1 MSTTFTIRPQVVA
14 DANIDPIAHID
25 DFADT
30 WAGHRVASTYTW
42 KLDAMIAQI
51 VNALFNTVRETYAE
65 ANGIQSLNEVSS
77 LLAFELDGAQAF
89 HDAGFDRTGPVTNLF
104 QLCCLRDAAYEI
116 EKAMCSYAN
125 PNIDVSTDRTD
136 PVTGATYK
144 ALFSKPELSEMFL
157 HFEPRMPSKGERE
170 LHHTTLVQIAG
181 SHYDSEDEREAFI
194 TSELAAFDKAQL
206 AECKRMND
214 GMARNAPLKQLIL
227 SEVLNL
233 DLPRIEFFYELD
245 TAVMRSVLTH
255 FINSTPR
262 MKEWNSKRYGVQHAT
277 KALAVAELDKFH
289 RACEATLRTPR
300 FNEGVA
306 HQPAV
311 RKPFRAV
318 A

>member
-1 MSTTFTIRPQVVA
+1 MSTTFTIRPQTIA
-14 DANIDPIAHID
+14 DANIDIIAHID
-25 DFADT
+25 EFADT

-42 KLDAMIAQI
+42 KIDTMISSI
-51 VNALFNTVRETYAE
+51 VNALFNTVRETYA
-65 ANGIQSLNEVSS
+65 AAHGIQSLNEVSS

-89 HDAGFDRTGPVTNLF
+89 HDAGFDRAGPVTNLF
-104 QLCCLRDAAYEI
+104 QLCCLRDEAYEI
-116 EKAMCSYAN
+116 EKCMASYAN
-125 PNIDVSTDRTD
+125 PNIDVCVDRTD
-136 PVTGATYK
+136 PVTGVVYK

-157 HFEPRMPSKGERE
+157 HFEPRTPSKAERE
-170 LHHTTLVQIAG
+170 LHHTTLVQIA
-181 SHYDSEDEREAFI
+181 STHYDSEEERDAFVA
-194 TSELAAFDKAQL
+194 SELAAFDKAQL
-206 AECKRMND
+206 DECKRMND

-233 DLPRIEFFYELD
+233 DLPRIDFFYELD

-262 MKEWNSKRYGVQHAT
+262 TKEWNAKRYGVSHAT

-300 FNEGVA
+300 FNEGVQ

-311 RKPFRAV
+311 RKPFRAL